1 MAEEVGLIL
10 GMMLSN
16 CHPKTLLCNQTVG
29 GENGSCGKTV
39 VLGDC
44 WHGSR
49 AECPHA
55 RRVCCCLFSV
65 AAADRTLLFSRARVF
80 PLAWLISPP
89 LRLRLQVQIDGTA
102 RPLVHRRHEHGLVP
116 RQCARYDNA
125 QITFP
130 SLMFQYG
137 VSVQMKKR

>member
-1 MAEEVGLIL
+1 MSEEVDLIL

-44 WHGSR
+44 WRGSR
-49 AECPHA
+49 AECPHT

-65 AAADRTLLFSRARVF
+65 AARRRPNFAFQPRTRFSSC
-80 PLAWLISPP
+80 LANFAA
-89 LRLRLQVQIDGTA
+89 VAAHVTGTN
-102 RPLVHRRHEHGLVP
+102 R
-116 RQCARYDNA
+116 
-125 QITFP
+125 
-130 SLMFQYG
+130 
-137 VSVQMKKR
+137 